1 MRDLSGHR
9 KSLGFFY
16 LFVHALMLL
25 ATGAMAYVTAALG
38 FVAAAGRSAP
48 RLPAWEN
55 PLVLAMAAIFVVL
68 LAASIAGLAL
78 GLGLV
83 RGRRVSKG
91 LATLLA
97 LVALPTFPLGTALG
111 VYSLWFFSQEGWDA
125 EPWSP

>member
-25 ATGAMAYVTAALG
+25 ATGAMAYLTAALG

-55 PLVLAMAAIFVVL
+55 PWVLAMAAIFVVL

>member
-9 KSLGFFY
+9 KSLGFLY
-16 LFVHALMLL
+16 LFVHTLML
-25 ATGAMAYVTAALG
+25 AGTGVLAYVTAALG

-48 RLPAWEN
+48 AMPVWEN
-55 PLVLAMAAIFVVL
+55 PLVLAMAGIFVVL

-83 RGRRVSKG
+83 RGRPVSKG

-97 LVALPTFPLGTALG
+97 LVALPTFPLGTVLG
-111 VYSLWFFSQEGWDA
+111 VYSLWFFGQEGWAADLQEA
-125 EPWSP
+125 